1 MSFGGRVEA
10 GRRAA
15 GGVEGSPGARDST
28 DRAGS
33 AGVTDAG
40 SGSAAD
46 AGGRTEER
54 TGGAGDDGADSSA
67 ADGGGEPGRDPDA
80 SVDDDRV
87 RANELL
93 ELLGNRRRRL
103 LWRHLRAED
112 AAAAL
117 SDASRQ
123 IAAWENGV
131 DPADVDYDQRKSV
144 YTSLRQFHCPKM
156 ADAGLVEF
164 DDRDGTVRLTS
175 DLPDELVI
183 EIEPDTA
190 NVRRTALGALALAT
204 GAVLGAW
211 AAGLP
216 VFGPLSF
223 AGVAFAVAFAAVAA
237 GVVYAVAVRSDH
249 GVSLGDALARVD
261 G

>member
-1 MSFGGRVEA
+1 MSFGGKVEPENRA
-10 GRRAA
+10 SGGGPEATDSGREPEAEGPASGEGRSVDADAA
-15 GGVEGSPGARDST
+15 EPSAEDGPATGGG
-28 DRAGS
+28 GS
-33 AGVTDAG
+33 ATGDGDARAVDG
-40 SGSAAD
+40 D
-46 AGGRTEER
+46 GR
-54 TGGAGDDGADSSA
+54 S
-67 ADGGGEPGRDPDA
+67 
-80 SVDDDRV
+80 V

-103 LWRHLRAED
+103 LWRHLRAEE
-112 AAAAL
+112 AETAL
-117 SDASRQ
+117 SDASRR
-123 IAAWENGV
+123 IAAWENDV
-131 DPADVDYDQRKSV
+131 DPADVEYDQRKSV

-164 DDRDGTVRLTS
+164 DERDGTVRLTS

-183 EIEPDTA
+183 EIEPDTE
-190 NVRRTALGALALAT
+190 NVRRTALGALALST
-204 GAVLGAW
+204 GVILGSW

-223 AGVAFAVAFAAVAA
+223 GGVAFAVAAAVAA
-237 GVVYAVAVRSDH
+237 AGLVYAVAVRSDH

>member
-1 MSFGGRVEA
+1 MSFGGWV
-10 GRRAA
+10 RAEKGVA
-15 GGVEGSPGARDST
+15 GGAEGSADARGST
-28 DRAGS
+28 DRGGP
-33 AGVTDAG
+33 AGVTDAPDRDAG
-40 SGSAAD
+40 NPDRSAA
-46 AGGRTEER
+46 RR
-54 TGGAGDDGADSSA
+54 TGGGDSGGDEGDDAGPDGDGIDPEASA
-67 ADGGGEPGRDPDA
+67 TDG
-80 SVDDDRV
+80 DRV
-87 RANELL
+87 CANELL

-103 LWRHLRAED
+103 LWRHLRAEE
-112 AAAAL
+112 APAAL
-117 SDASRQ
+117 SDASRR
-123 IAAWENGV
+123 IAAWENDV
-131 DPADVDYDQRKSV
+131 EPADVDYDQRKSV

-204 GAVLGAW
+204 GVILGSW

-223 AGVAFAVAFAAVAA
+223 GGVAFAVVFAVVAA
-237 GVVYAVAVRSDH
+237 GVVYGVAVCSDH

>member
-1 MSFGGRVEA
+1 MSFGRRVEA
-10 GRRAA
+10 KDRATGGPEEPPDVRDPADGDGAVGDTGPLGRA
-15 GGVEGSPGARDST
+15 GGGPGG
-28 DRAGS
+28 RAPERED
-33 AGVTDAG
+33 DAPDA
-40 SGSAAD
+40 AAD
-46 AGGRTEER
+46 DE
-54 TGGAGDDGADSSA
+54 D
-67 ADGGGEPGRDPDA
+67 
-80 SVDDDRV
+80 VC
-87 RANELL
+87 ANELL

-103 LWRHLRAED
+103 LWRHLRAEE

-183 EIEPDTA
+183 EIEPDTE
-190 NVRRTALGALALAT
+190 NVERTALGALALST
-204 GAVLGAW
+204 GVVLGSW
-211 AAGLP
+211 AVGLP

-223 AGVAFAVAFAAVAA
+223 GGVAFAVGFALVAA
-237 GVVYAVAVRSDH
+237 SVVYGVAVRSDH

>member
-1 MSFGGRVEA
+1 MSLGGSVDAEKR
-10 GRRAA
+10 A
-15 GGVEGSPGARDST
+15 GGEEGS
-28 DRAGS
+28 
-33 AGVTDAG
+33 TDAEG
-40 SGSAAD
+40 TVAANGSAA
-46 AGGRTEER
+46 
-54 TGGAGDDGADSSA
+54 GAGPPGRE
-67 ADGGGEPGRDPDA
+67 GGGVPDPERDEG
-80 SVDDDRV
+80 VD
-87 RANELL
+87 ANELL

-103 LWRHLRAED
+103 LWRHLRTEES
-112 AAAAL
+112 AAAL

-131 DPADVDYDQRKSV
+131 DPADVEYDQRKSV

-183 EIEPDTA
+183 EIEPDTE
-190 NVRRTALGALALAT
+190 NVGRTALGALALSI
-204 GAVLGAW
+204 GVILGAW

-223 AGVAFAVAFAAVAA
+223 AGVAFAVCAAVAA
-237 GVVYAVAVRSDH
+237 AGLVYAVAARSDH

>member
-1 MSFGGRVEA
+1 MSTGGGVEA
-10 GRRAA
+10 GNGESEGPLDAGNTESDDKTTGRADAPERGESGEA
-15 GGVEGSPGARDST
+15 G
-28 DRAGS
+28 GS
-33 AGVTDAG
+33 AGGRRNHGSTDDRDAG
-40 SGSAAD
+40 AD
-46 AGGRTEER
+46 
-54 TGGAGDDGADSSA
+54 DDG
-67 ADGGGEPGRDPDA
+67 
-80 SVDDDRV
+80 VC
-87 RANELL
+87 ANELL

-103 LWRHLRAED
+103 LWRHLRTEAAE
-112 AAAAL
+112 AAL

-131 DPADVDYDQRKSV
+131 DPGDVDYDQRKSV

-190 NVRRTALGALALAT
+190 NVERTALGTLGTAA
-204 GAVLGAW
+204 GVVLGAW
-211 AAGLP
+211 ALGLP

-237 GVVYAVAVRSDH
+237 GVVYAVAVRSEH

>member
-1 MSFGGRVEA
+1 MSTGEGVEA
-10 GRRAA
+10 GNGETGESEGPLNAGDAGSDAGATGRADGPERGE
-15 GGVEGSPGARDST
+15 GGEGD
-28 DRAGS
+28 GS
-33 AGVTDAG
+33 AGDRRNHGSTDDR
-40 SGSAAD
+40 D
-46 AGGRTEER
+46 AE
-54 TGGAGDDGADSSA
+54 ADDG
-67 ADGGGEPGRDPDA
+67 
-80 SVDDDRV
+80 VC
-87 RANELL
+87 ANELL

-103 LWRHLRAED
+103 LWRHLRTEEAE
-112 AAAAL
+112 AAL

-131 DPADVDYDQRKSV
+131 DPEDVDYDQRKSV

-164 DDRDGTVRLTS
+164 DGRDGTVRLTS

-190 NVRRTALGALALAT
+190 NVERTALGALALAA
-204 GAVLGAW
+204 GVVLGAW
-211 AAGLP
+211 ALGLP

-237 GVVYAVAVRSDH
+237 GVVYAVAARSEH

>member
-1 MSFGGRVEA
+1 MSSDRSV
-10 GRRAA
+10 RAENRSA
-15 GGVEGSPGARDST
+15 GGDEGQTVVRNTAEGDTGPVG
-28 DRAGS
+28 
-33 AGVTDAG
+33 DAG
-40 SGSAAD
+40 AS
-46 AGGRTEER
+46 ER
-54 TGGAGDDGADSSA
+54 TGGGGDGAGPDGDGSDPEASA
-67 ADGGGEPGRDPDA
+67 ADG
-80 SVDDDRV
+80 DRV
-87 RANELL
+87 CANELL

-103 LWRHLRAED
+103 LWRHLRAEG
-112 AAAAL
+112 AAAL
-117 SDASRQ
+117 SDASRR

-183 EIEPDTA
+183 EIEPDTE

-204 GAVLGAW
+204 GVVLGSW

-223 AGVAFAVAFAAVAA
+223 AGVAFAVVFAVVAA
-237 GVVYAVAVRSDH
+237 GVVYGVAVCSDH

>member
-1 MSFGGRVEA
+1 MSSERSVPEGREA
-10 GRRAA
+10 RSGEAAVDSGDAADGREAA
-15 GGVEGSPGARDST
+15 GAGEST
-28 DRAGS
+28 G
-33 AGVTDAG
+33 
-40 SGSAAD
+40 AAD
-46 AGGRTEER
+46 AAGSKAGE
-54 TGGAGDDGADSSA
+54 GGAAGDVA
-67 ADGGGEPGRDPDA
+67 GG
-80 SVDDDRV
+80 V

-103 LWRHLRAED
+103 LWRHLRTEERE
-112 AAAAL
+112 AAL
-117 SDASRQ
+117 SDASGR

-131 DPADVDYDQRKSV
+131 DPGDVEYDQRKSV

-156 ADAGLVEF
+156 ADAGLIEF

-175 DLPDELVI
+175 DLPEELTI
-183 EIEPDTA
+183 EIEPDTE
-190 NVRRTALGALALAT
+190 NVRQTALGALALAT
-204 GAVLGAW
+204 GVILGSW

-223 AGVAFAVAFAAVAA
+223 GGVAFAVAAAVAA
-237 GVVYAVAVRSDH
+237 AGLVYAVAVRSDH

>member
-1 MSFGGRVEA
+1 MSLGGSVEA
-10 GRRAA
+10 GKRA
-15 GGVEGSPGARDST
+15 GGEEGSADPAETAD
-28 DRAGS
+28 
-33 AGVTDAG
+33 G
-40 SGSAAD
+40 SGPAAD
-46 AGGRTEER
+46 AGTPER
-54 TGGAGDDGADSSA
+54 
-67 ADGGGEPGRDPDA
+67 ERDDA
-80 SVDDDRV
+80 SVPERDEEIG
-87 RANELL
+87 ANELL

-103 LWRHLRAED
+103 LWRHLRTAESE
-112 AAAAL
+112 AAL

-131 DPADVDYDQRKSV
+131 DPADVEYDQRKSV

-183 EIEPDTA
+183 EIEPDRE
-190 NVRRTALGALALAT
+190 NVRRTALGALALSI
-204 GAVLGAW
+204 GVILGSW

-223 AGVAFAVAFAAVAA
+223 AGVAFAVAAAVAA
-237 GVVYAVAVRSDH
+237 AGLVYAVAARSDH

>member
-1 MSFGGRVEA
+1 MSFGGRVDAEK
-10 GRRAA
+10 RAA
-15 GGVEGSPGARDST
+15 GGAERSPDAHGST
-28 DRAGS
+28 DRG
-33 AGVTDAG
+33 GPVRVTDARDRDADG
-40 SGSAAD
+40 ADGSAA
-46 AGGRTEER
+46 ER
-54 TGGAGDDGADSSA
+54 TGDGGGGGGRAGPARDGGDSEASA
-67 ADGGGEPGRDPDA
+67 ADG
-80 SVDDDRV
+80 DRV
-87 RANELL
+87 CANELL

-103 LWRHLRAED
+103 LWRHLRAEE
-112 AAAAL
+112 APAAL
-117 SDASRQ
+117 SDASRR
-123 IAAWENGV
+123 IAAWENDV
-131 DPADVDYDQRKSV
+131 EPADVEYDQRKSV

-204 GAVLGAW
+204 GVILGSW

-223 AGVAFAVAFAAVAA
+223 AGVAFAVVFAVVAA
-237 GVVYAVAVRSDH
+237 GVVYGVAVCSDH

>member
-1 MSFGGRVEA
+1 MSFGGRVDA
-10 GRRAA
+10 GARPA
-15 GGVEGSPGARDST
+15 GGVEGSPEARDPT

-46 AGGRTEER
+46 AERRTARR
-54 TGGAGDDGADSSA
+54 TGGADDGAV
-67 ADGGGEPGRDPDA
+67 DGGGEPDRDPDA
-80 SVDDDRV
+80 PADGDRV
-87 RANELL
+87 CANELL

-103 LWRHLRAED
+103 LWRHLRAEE
-112 AAAAL
+112 AAAL
-117 SDASRQ
+117 SDASRR

-204 GAVLGAW
+204 GVVLGAW